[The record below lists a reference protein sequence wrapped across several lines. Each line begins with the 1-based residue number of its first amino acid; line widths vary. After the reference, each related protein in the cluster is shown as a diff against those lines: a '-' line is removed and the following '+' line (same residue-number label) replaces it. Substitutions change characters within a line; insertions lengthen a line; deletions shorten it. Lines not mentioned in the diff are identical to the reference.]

1 MDTILSVAGVSK
13 TYASGQRA
21 LHPVDLDIRRGEI
34 FALLGPN
41 GAGKTTLISIIC
53 GIVTP
58 STGTITVMGH
68 DALTDFKSARRV
80 IGLVPQE
87 LSVDMFETV
96 LATVKFSRRL
106 FGRSAHDAHIEQVLR
121 DLSLW
126 DKRHAKIMELSGGM

>member
-1 MDTILSVAGVSK
+1 MSAGSTLVPLSMRPYLPQRNGDLMDTILSVAGVSK

-96 LATVKFSRRL
+96 LATVKICWKVINNIKETTD
-106 FGRSAHDAHIEQVLR
+106 H
-121 DLSLW
+121 
-126 DKRHAKIMELSGGM
+126 